1 MLTLARALVDYDLD
15 LLQAIAGQ
23 WDIDLTSS
31 DRGLAAEELA
41 AAMLDP
47 EAIHSTWERL
57 GEEAQ
62 EALSNLLA
70 NEGRLPFAHFTRR
83 YGEIRPMGP
92 ARRERERP
100 WTAPISVTEALF
112 YRGLIV
118 RAFEQSTGGAQE
130 FIVVPS
136 DLAEGLPRPELT
148 STTRSPGYP
157 VAPPRQVPVGKYAA
171 PDDLATLLAYLL
183 IREDNARPWLETTP
197 SDIIDRYLRRP
208 IPAYR
213 AMLTHLAYDLDLIED
228 LEVLT
233 QTTTQVNKDSAR
245 PWLEAPILHQLR
257 SLAETWLESTTW
269 NDLAFTPGLD
279 ADEWPN
285 DPRLARQVVLDTLQ
299 DVPAGLWWS
308 LHGLVEHIK
317 QHAPDFQRP
326 GGDYAAWYLRDA
338 VSGEILHGFQ
348 YWDYIEGEQLRFIIG
363 GPLTWLGL
371 VQAGQ
376 GAFMV
381 TELGQALLGQTDW
394 PSAPDRETRIRVDQQ
409 GVISV
414 PVQMSRY
421 ERAQI
426 ARFTAWLDPP
436 PLRAGDPDADGG
448 DAAYRYRL
456 TPQAIA
462 RVADEGFNL
471 GRIIT
476 FLQRLSGGSVP
487 PNVLKMLQSWGEN
500 PAEVVVEDAV
510 IIRAKD
516 LGVYERLVK
525 NQRVHRWFVQQVG
538 PNSYTVRREDL
549 PALLNA
555 LREMGILPYFEGY
568 KKDDWP

>member
-1 MLTLARALVDYDLD
+1 MLTLARVLVDYDFD
-15 LLQAIAGQ
+15 LLQAIAAQ

-47 EAIHSTWERL
+47 EATRSTWERL
-57 GEEAQ
+57 GEEGQ
-62 EALSNLLA
+62 EALGVLLA
-70 NEGRLPFAHFTRR
+70 NDGRLPFAHFARR

-100 WTAPISVTEALF
+100 WAAPISITELLF

-118 RAFEQSTGGAQE
+118 RAFEQSAAGAQE
-130 FIVVPS
+130 YVVIPT
-136 DLAEGLPRPELT
+136 DLAAGLPQPEP
-148 STTRSPGYP
+148 TTAIRAPGHP
-157 VAPPRQVPVGKYAA
+157 VAPPRHLPGGKYAA

-183 IREDNARPWLETTP
+183 IREENARTWLTTSP
-197 SDIIDRYLRRP
+197 AEVIDRYLRRP
-208 IPAYR
+208 LPACR
-213 AMLTHLAYDLDLIED
+213 AMLTTLAYDQGLIED

-233 QTTTQVNKDSAR
+233 HTTTQVNKDIAR
-245 PWLEAPILHQLR
+245 PWLEAPYLHQLR
-257 SLAETWLESTTW
+257 SLAETWLESITW

-285 DPRLARQVVLDTLQ
+285 DPRLARQVVLDALQ
-299 DVPAGLWWS
+299 RVPAGLWWS
-308 LHGLVEHIK
+308 LHGLIEHIK
-317 QHAPDFQRP
+317 QHSPDFQRP

-363 GPLTWLGL
+363 GPLSWLGL
-371 VQAGQ
+371 VQVGQ

-381 TELGQALLGQTDW
+381 TELGQALLGQTGW
-394 PSAPDRETRIRVDQQ
+394 PSAPDRDTRIWIDQQ

-436 PLRAGDPDADGG
+436 PLRAADPQADDT

-476 FLQRLSGGSVP
+476 FLQRLSGNNVP

-525 NQRVHRWFVQQVG
+525 NQRVSRWFVRQVG